1 MADRSP
7 QTTADASPSLVKVA
21 LGAISIAWFGYCAVW
36 LLGGGFTAWKA
47 RMDVL
52 QIEAQRNIFVRECV
66 LAALPSSE
74 RSAEDVVARCRLAFA
89 AMKETPHAR

>member
-1 MADRSP
+1 MAV
-7 QTTADASPSLVKVA
+7 LA
-21 LGAISIAWFGYCAVW
+21 LSTAWFAYCAMW

-74 RSAEDVVARCRLAFA
+74 MSAEGVVTRCRSAFA
-89 AMKETPHAR
+89 AMKEAPYAH